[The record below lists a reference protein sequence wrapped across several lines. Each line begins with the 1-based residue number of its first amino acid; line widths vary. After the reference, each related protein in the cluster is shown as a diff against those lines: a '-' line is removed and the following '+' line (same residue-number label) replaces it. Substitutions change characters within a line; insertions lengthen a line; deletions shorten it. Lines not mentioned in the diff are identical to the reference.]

1 MDSAATAR
9 PVEIDQQTTARW
21 LKRKLAHAREEL
33 ARQPSPE
40 AVERI
45 RVRLREE
52 LAAEHARRT
61 LAA

>member
-1 MDSAATAR
+1 MDSAATTR

-21 LKRKLAHAREEL
+21 LMRKLAHARADL
-33 ARQPSPE
+33 ARQPSAE

>member
-9 PVEIDQQTTARW
+9 PIEIDQQTTARW
-21 LKRKLAHAREEL
+21 LTRTLAPARAEL
-33 ARQPSPE
+33 ACQPSAE

-45 RVRLREE
+45 RARLREE